1 MALSGESRFVLLASS
16 NAHKVQEYANLLSLY
31 GIDVRQSDPRVFKD
45 YAELGETP
53 RMRGF
58 EWFDRLSVFNR
69 FRAGAYNA
77 PTPTPYC
84 DNPRQQEY
92 FPTPSASRC
101 SRTRLLC

>member
-53 RMRGF
+53 VAWNGSIAARCLIVSGLVLTTLPLPPLTVTILGSKSIFQPQVHRG
-58 EWFDRLSVFNR
+58 
-69 FRAGAYNA
+69 AQG
-77 PTPTPYC
+77 
-84 DNPRQQEY
+84 
-92 FPTPSASRC
+92 
-101 SRTRLLC
+101 